1 MLSYSTSKNLLKDK
15 NLIPLITIKI
25 NMSIAVI
32 ETFSNRWVP
41 KSCIIPPPSPM
52 ITGDNDERDNVT
64 NPIED
69 NFSFNN
75 ANMTTKKNEI
85 KQKKLE
91 R

>member
-1 MLSYSTSKNLLKDK
+1 MPLYSTSKKLLKDK
-15 NLIPLITIKI
+15 NLIPLMTIKI
-25 NMSIAVI
+25 NMTTAVI

-41 KSCIIPPPSPM
+41 KSCIIYPPSPI

-69 NFSFNN
+69 NFSSNN
-75 ANMTTKKNEI
+75 ANIIITKNEI

-91 R
+91 I